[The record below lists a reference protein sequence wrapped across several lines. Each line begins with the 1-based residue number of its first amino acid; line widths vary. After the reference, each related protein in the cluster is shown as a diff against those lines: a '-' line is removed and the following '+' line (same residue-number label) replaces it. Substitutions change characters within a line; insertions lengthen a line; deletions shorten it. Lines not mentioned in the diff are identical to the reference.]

1 MSTAKWESNEEIKI
15 FREYLRIPTVHPN
28 VDYTACV
35 EFLKRQAASLDLPVE
50 VIYPVNQQNPVVV
63 LKWQGSQPELP
74 SIILNSHTD
83 VVPVFEEKW
92 THGPFSADLDAE
104 GRIFARGSQDMK
116 CVGTQ
121 YLGAVR
127 ALKATGYQ
135 PKRTIYLTYVP
146 DEEVGGHLGMREM
159 VKSDYFKKLNV
170 GFSFDEG
177 ISSEDDTY
185 ALYYAERTLWHL
197 HFKFSGTAGHG
208 SLLLPN
214 TAGEKLNYVV
224 AKMMEFRK
232 SQVQK
237 LADDSSLAI
246 GDVTTVNLTQLRG
259 GVQSNV
265 VPPLLEAVF
274 DIRIAVTV
282 DIAAFEK
289 QIRDWCEEAGGG
301 IELEFEMKNPFV
313 EPTKIDASNP
323 YWVAFKKALDDLGL
337 KTRVQVFP
345 GATDSRYVRYA
356 GIPALGFSPINNT
369 PILLHDHDEFLK
381 ADTYLHGIE
390 VYKKLIPA
398 VADA

>member
-1 MSTAKWESNEEIKI
+1 MSATQWENNEEIKI

-35 EFLKRQAASLDLPVE
+35 EFLKRQAAGLNLPVD
-50 VIYPVNQQNPVVV
+50 VVYPVNEKNPVVIM
-63 LKWQGSQPELP
+63 KWEGTQPELP

-83 VVPVFEEKW
+83 VVPVFPEKW
-92 THGPFSADLDAE
+92 THEPFSADLDAE

-121 YLGAVR
+121 YLGAIR
-127 ALKATGYQ
+127 ALKASGYK

-146 DEEVGGHLGMREM
+146 DEEVGGHLGMREL
-159 VKSDYFKKLNV
+159 VKGDYFKSLNV

-177 ISSEDDTY
+177 ISSEDETY
-185 ALYYAERTLWHL
+185 AVYYAERTLWHL
-197 HFKFSGTAGHG
+197 RFKISGTAGHG

-224 AKMMEFRK
+224 NKLMEFRK
-232 SQVQK
+232 SQLQR
-237 LADDSSLAI
+237 LAEDQSLEI

-265 VPPLLEAVF
+265 VPPLLEVVF
-274 DIRIAVTV
+274 DIRIAITV
-282 DIAAFEK
+282 DIAALEK

-313 EPTKIDASNP
+313 EPTKIDSSNP
-323 YWVAFKKALDDLGL
+323 FWVAFKQSLDDLGL
-337 KTRVQVFP
+337 KTRVRVFP

-369 PILLHDHDEFLK
+369 PLLLHDHDEFLR

-398 VADA
+398 AADS

>member
-1 MSTAKWESNEEIKI
+1 MSAAQWENNEEIKI

-28 VDYTACV
+28 VDYTGCV
-35 EFLKRQAASLDLPVE
+35 EFLKRQAAGLGLPVD
-50 VIYPVNQQNPVVV
+50 VVYPVNEKNPVVIM
-63 LKWQGSQPELP
+63 KWLGSQPELP

-83 VVPVFEEKW
+83 VVPVFPEKW
-92 THGPFSADLDAE
+92 THEPFSADLDAE

-121 YLGAVR
+121 YLGAIR
-127 ALKATGYQ
+127 ALKASGYQ
-135 PKRTIYLTYVP
+135 PKRTVYLTYVP
-146 DEEVGGHLGMREM
+146 DEEVGGHLGMREL
-159 VKSDYFKKLNV
+159 VKGDYFKNLNV

-177 ISSEDDTY
+177 ISSEDETY

-197 HFKFSGTAGHG
+197 RLKISGTAGHG

-224 AKMMEFRK
+224 NKLMEFRK
-232 SQVQK
+232 SQLQR
-237 LADDSSLAI
+237 LADDKSLEI

-265 VPPLLEAVF
+265 VPPLLEVVF
-274 DIRIAVTV
+274 DIRIAITV
-282 DIAAFEK
+282 DITALEK

-323 YWVAFKKALDDLGL
+323 FWVAFKQTLDDLGL
-337 KTRVQVFP
+337 KTRVRVFP
-345 GATDSRYVRYA
+345 GATDSRYVRHA

-369 PILLHDHDEFLK
+369 PLLLHDHDEFLR

-398 VADA
+398 VADS